1 MLVSLFPTVLKFII
15 QKIKKGNFIIIV
27 DRDKYIKNMENF
39 LSDQSKFQKAGLKDE
54 KFLNF
59 AISQEKPINK
69 IYKKKTSDTSRN

>member
-1 MLVSLFPTVLKFII
+1 
-15 QKIKKGNFIIIV
+15 
-27 DRDKYIKNMENF
+27 MENF